1 MLTTGFGK
9 AGRRGGAVFDL
20 YLYLVPRRSDGHH
33 CSSIGRAIEK
43 AAQAQNI
50 RRREE
55 VAATRSL
62 LNTAKMIENNPV
74 LMRLK
79 ELEAVERISD
89 KVGKLTVYDGL
100 KGVMK
105 GMVSLEE

>member
-1 MLTTGFGK
+1 M
-9 AGRRGGAVFDL
+9 
-20 YLYLVPRRSDGHH
+20 
-33 CSSIGRAIEK
+33 
-43 AAQAQNI
+43 
-50 RRREE
+50 
-55 VAATRSL
+55 